1 MKIKILTL
9 ALTVLMLVSVFVGC
23 GSNGEEGL
31 TPGTDTPGDK
41 ISETNAPET
50 NAPETNAPETNAPE
64 TEAPKTEGIKLR
76 VATANIGDFTGNKEP
91 GAAPETVKAT
101 LDAMNADLIATQE
114 DKATINGL
122 DVKETLYS
130 SFPYSERMGTG
141 DYNYKAY
148 MSNYELKNTKQ
159 VYYEVAEE
167 YQEFITHP
175 WFLYTCINVDGVDV
189 HFINVHVEWND
200 KSTRAAQFKF
210 ILKYIEENNFEYC
223 VVIGDYNPDTRVKGK
238 NFEGAYTVYKADLK
252 LFKPYGFKAANGG
265 DFGEIDTILDGDPKN
280 ISVCDNIL
288 VSSNINI
295 TNVERVADEW
305 MRDHAFLIADLE
317 IIK

>member
-1 MKIKILTL
+1 MKMRILTL
-9 ALTVLMLVSVFVGC
+9 FLTALMLVSVFTGC
-23 GSNGEEGL
+23 G
-31 TPGTDTPGDK
+31 GTAV
-41 ISETNAPET
+41 ETNAPET
-50 NAPETNAPETNAPE
+50 EAPEVNAPETNVPEAGTPETNAPE
-64 TEAPKTEGIKLR
+64 TEAPETEAPKTGIKLR

-101 LDAMNADLIATQE
+101 LDSMNADLIATQE
-114 DKATINGL
+114 DLGKIGGL

-130 SFPYSERMGTG
+130 DFAYSERIGTG

-148 MSNYELKNTKQ
+148 MSKYELKDTNQ
-159 VYYEVAEE
+159 VYYEVDEDL
-167 YQEFITHP
+167 QEFITHP
-175 WFLYTCINVDGVDV
+175 WFLYTCINVEGVDV

-223 VVIGDYNPDTRVKGK
+223 VVIGDYNPSTYQKGK
-238 NFEGAYTVYKADLK
+238 KFEGVYTVYKADLR

-265 DFGEIDTILDGDPKN
+265 DFGEIDTILDGDPSN

-288 VSSNINI
+288 VSPNINI

-305 MRDHAFLIADLE
+305 MHDHAFLIADLE